1 MTRLSLKSLALL
13 GIAGAALLT
22 ACSKT
27 QTQSTFNPVGD
38 VASQQLDLLWIV
50 IGGAIFVLVT
60 VQGALIYT
68 LIRFRRK
75 PEHGNAIPEQT
86 HGNTPLEIAWT
97 VAPAIVLAI
106 VAVPTVTTLIDLAE
120 EPPADALHI
129 TAVGHQWWWEFQY
142 PEQDLTASNELHIP
156 VGRPVSITLESA
168 DVIHS
173 FWIPKIAGKVDMV
186 PNHTNTLPTFTVPAG
201 YEGTYLGQC
210 AELCGTA
217 HALMRFRV
225 VAQSPADFEAWVA
238 AQKAPP
244 EESTEAL
251 AQAGSEVF
259 TGAGACTLCH
269 IVAGTNLELEETTPR
284 VRKGPNLTH
293 YASRTTLA
301 AGILENTPHNLR
313 RWLEDPEELKPDNLM
328 SAEAPVYTAPAQA
341 LDNAEIDALVAYLQS
356 LK

>member
-1 MTRLSLKSLALL
+1 MNRFSLKVLGLL
-13 GIAGAALLT
+13 VVAGVALLT

-38 VASQQLDLLWIV
+38 VAIKQMDLLWVV
-50 IGGAIFVLVT
+50 IGGAIFVLIT

-68 LIRFRRK
+68 LIRFRRR
-75 PEHGNAIPEQT
+75 PEQGNAIPEQT
-86 HGNTPLEIAWT
+86 HGNTRLEIAWT
-97 VAPAIVLAI
+97 VAPAIVLAVI
-106 VAVPTVTTLIDLAE
+106 AVPTVTTLVDLAE
-120 EPPADALHI
+120 EPPENALHI

-186 PNHTNTLPTFTVPAG
+186 PNHSNTLPTFTVPPG
-201 YEGTYLGQC
+201 SEGTYLGQC

-225 VAQSPADFEAWVA
+225 IAQSPADFEAWVA
-238 AQKAPP
+238 AQQAPP
-244 EESTEAL
+244 VESTAEQ
-251 AQAGSEVF
+251 AQAGMEVF
-259 TGAGACTLCH
+259 RGAGACTLCH
-269 IVAGTNLELEETTPR
+269 IVDGTSLELEETTPR

-293 YASRTTLA
+293 YASRTTLG
-301 AGILENTPHNLR
+301 AGLLDNTPHNLTL
-313 RWLEDPEELKPDNLM
+313 WLQDPDELKPDNLM
-328 SAEAPVYTAPAQA
+328 SAEAPVYVTPALA
-341 LDNAEIDALVAYLQS
+341 LDDAQIDALVAYLQS

>member
-1 MTRLSLKSLALL
+1 MNRFSFKLL
-13 GIAGAALLT
+13 GLLGVAGAALLT

-27 QTQSTFNPVGD
+27 QTQSTFSTVGD
-38 VASQQLDLLWIV
+38 VAQSQEELLWVVIV
-50 IGGAIFVLVT
+50 GALIVLFA

-68 LIRFRRK
+68 IIRFRRK

-86 HGNTPLEIAWT
+86 HGNTRLEIAWT
-97 VAPAIVLAI
+97 VAPVIVLAVI
-106 VAVPTVTTLIDLAE
+106 AVPTVMTLVDLAE

-129 TAVGHQWWWEFQY
+129 RAVGHQWWWEFQY

-186 PNHTNTLPTFTVPAG
+186 PNHSNTLPTFTVPAG

-225 VAQSPADFEAWVA
+225 IAQSPADFEGWVA
-238 AQKAPP
+238 AQQAPP
-244 EESTEAL
+244 VESTEAL
-251 AQAGSEVF
+251 AQSGMEVF
-259 TGAGACTLCH
+259 RGAGACTLCH
-269 IVAGTNLELEETTPR
+269 IVDGTNLELEETTPR

-301 AGILENTPHNLR
+301 AGMLDNTPHNLAL
-313 RWLEDPEELKPDNLM
+313 WLKDPDELKPDNLM
-328 SAEAPVYTAPAQA
+328 SAEAPVYLTPALA
-341 LDNAEIDALVAYLQS
+341 LDDGQIDALVAYLQS

>member
-1 MTRLSLKSLALL
+1 MNRFSLKVLGLL
-13 GIAGAALLT
+13 GVAGAALLA

-27 QTQSTFNPVGD
+27 QTQSTFSPVGD
-38 VASQQLDLLWIV
+38 VAQRQEDLLWVVIV
-50 IGGAIFVLVT
+50 GALIVLFA

-68 LIRFRRK
+68 IIRFRRK

-86 HGNTPLEIAWT
+86 HGNTRLEIAWT
-97 VAPAIVLAI
+97 AAPIIVLAVI
-106 VAVPTVTTLIDLAE
+106 AVPTVMTLVDLAE

-129 TAVGHQWWWEFQY
+129 RAVGHQWWWEFQY

-225 VAQSPADFEAWVA
+225 IAQSPADFEGWVA
-238 AQKAPP
+238 AQQAPP
-244 EESTEAL
+244 VESTEAL
-251 AQAGSEVF
+251 AQSGMEVF
-259 TGAGACTLCH
+259 RGAGACTLCH
-269 IVAGTNLELEETTPR
+269 IVDGTNLELEETTPR

-301 AGILENTPHNLR
+301 AGMLDNTPHNLAL
-313 RWLEDPEELKPDNLM
+313 WLQDPDELKPDNLM
-328 SAEAPVYTAPAQA
+328 SAEAPVYLTPALA
-341 LDNAEIDALVAYLQS
+341 LDDGQIDALVAYLQS

>member
-1 MTRLSLKSLALL
+1 MTRLPIKVMALLGVAGLALL
-13 GIAGAALLT
+13 S
-22 ACSKT
+22 ACSRT

-38 VASQQLDLLWIV
+38 VANDQLTLLWWV
-50 IGGAIFVLVT
+50 IGAALIVLFA

-68 LIRFRRK
+68 VVRFRRK
-75 PEHGNAIPEQT
+75 PEHGNAIPGQT
-86 HGNTPLEIAWT
+86 HGNTRLEIAWT
-97 VAPAIVLAI
+97 VAPVIVLAVI
-106 VAVPTVTTLIDLAE
+106 AVPTVMTLVDLAE

-186 PNHTNTLPTFTVPAG
+186 PNHTNSLPTFIVPPG
-201 YEGTYLGQC
+201 SEGTYLGQC

-225 VAQSPADFEAWVA
+225 IAQSPADFEAWVA
-238 AQKAPP
+238 AQQAPP
-244 EESTEAL
+244 VESTEAL
-251 AQAGSEVF
+251 AQSGMETF
-259 TGAGACTLCH
+259 RGAGACTLCH
-269 IVAGTNLELEETTPR
+269 IVDGTNLELEETTPR

-301 AGILENTPHNLR
+301 AGMLDNTPHNLA
-313 RWLEDPEELKPDNLM
+313 RWLRDPDELKPDNLM
-328 SAEAPVYTAPAQA
+328 SAEAPVYLTPALA
-341 LDNAEIDALVAYLQS
+341 LDDSQIDALVAYLQS

>member
-1 MTRLSLKSLALL
+1 MTRFSLKVVALL
-13 GIAGAALLT
+13 GVAGVALLT

-27 QTQSTFNPVGD
+27 QTQSTFGPVGD
-38 VASQQLDLLWIV
+38 VASKQLDLLWIV

-86 HGNTPLEIAWT
+86 HGNTRLEIAWT

-106 VAVPTVTTLIDLAE
+106 IAVPTVMTLVDLAE

-129 TAVGHQWWWEFQY
+129 LAVGHQWWWEFQY
-142 PEQDLTASNELHIP
+142 PGQDLTASNELHIP

-186 PNHTNTLPTFTVPAG
+186 PNHTNRLPTFTVPAG

-225 VAQSPADFEAWVA
+225 IAQSPADFEAWVA
-238 AQKAPP
+238 AQQAPP
-244 EESTEAL
+244 VESTAEQAL
-251 AQAGSEVF
+251 AGMEVF
-259 TGAGACTLCH
+259 RGAGACTLCH
-269 IVAGTNLELEETTPR
+269 IVDGTNLELEETTPR

-293 YASRTTLA
+293 YASRATLA
-301 AGILENTPHNLR
+301 AGMLENTPHNLT
-313 RWLEDPEELKPDNLM
+313 RWLQDPNELKPDNLM
-328 SAEAPVYTAPAQA
+328 SAEAPVYVTPTLA
-341 LDNAEIDALVAYLQS
+341 LDDSQIAALVAYLQS

>member
-1 MTRLSLKSLALL
+1 MTRLSLKVLALL
-13 GIAGAALLT
+13 GMAGVALLA

-27 QTQSTFNPVGD
+27 QTQSTFSPVGD
-38 VASQQLDLLWIV
+38 VAKDQEFLLWVV
-50 IGGAIFVLVT
+50 IIAAIFVLVT

-86 HGNTPLEIAWT
+86 HGNTRLEIAWT
-97 VAPAIVLAI
+97 VAPVIVLAI
-106 VAVPTVTTLIDLAE
+106 VAVPTVDTLVDLAQ

-142 PEQDLTASNELHIP
+142 PEQDFTASNELHIP

-186 PNHTNTLPTFTVPAG
+186 PNNTNTLPTFIVSAG
-201 YEGTYLGQC
+201 DEGTYLGQC

-225 VAQSPADFEAWVA
+225 IVQTPADFEAWVA
-238 AQKAPP
+238 AQQAPP
-244 EESTEAL
+244 VEPTSEL
-251 AQAGSEVF
+251 AQSGMEIFV
-259 TGAGACTLCH
+259 GAGACTLCH
-269 IVAGTNLELEETTPR
+269 IVGGTNLELEETTPR

-293 YASRTTLA
+293 YASRQTLA
-301 AGILENTPHNLR
+301 AGMLDNTAHNLT
-313 RWLEDPEELKPDNLM
+313 RWLEDPNELKPDNLM
-328 SAEAPVYTAPAQA
+328 SAEAPVYITPALA
-341 LDNAEIDALVAYLQS
+341 LDDSQIAALVAYLQS

>member
-1 MTRLSLKSLALL
+1 MTRLSLKVMALL
-13 GIAGAALLT
+13 GVAGVALLT

-27 QTQSTFNPVGD
+27 QTQSTFSPVGD
-38 VASQQLDLLWIV
+38 VAQRQEDLLWVVIV
-50 IGGAIFVLVT
+50 GALIVLFA

-68 LIRFRRK
+68 IIRFRRK

-86 HGNTPLEIAWT
+86 HGNTRLEIAWT
-97 VAPAIVLAI
+97 VAPVIVLAVI
-106 VAVPTVTTLIDLAE
+106 AVPTVDTLVDLNK
-120 EPPADALHI
+120 EPSADALHLL
-129 TAVGHQWWWEFQY
+129 AVGHQWWWEFQY

-156 VGRPVSITLESA
+156 VGRPVSITLESD

-186 PNHTNTLPTFTVPAG
+186 PNHTNRLPTFTVPAG

-225 VAQSPADFEAWVA
+225 IAQSPADFEAWVA
-238 AQKAPP
+238 AQQAPP
-244 EESTEAL
+244 IEPTSEQ
-251 AQAGSEVF
+251 AQAGMQVF
-259 TGAGACTLCH
+259 SGAGACTLCH
-269 IVAGTNLELEETTPR
+269 IVNGTNLELEETTPR

-301 AGILENTPHNLR
+301 AGMLDNTPHNLR
-313 RWLEDPEELKPDNLM
+313 RWLEDPDELKPDNLM

-341 LDNAEIDALVAYLQS
+341 LDDAEIDALVAYLQS